1 MVDDLPAIRSP
12 ALRAARVI
20 TSAKSSV
27 FVEFPVSPASPEP
40 VVLELPVAHRRLRS
54 GVEFSFFVAG
64 CCGRWVRLLRLLDRT
79 PICAK
84 CCRAK
89 GIFYRCDTMSPRQ
102 RAQASVIRL
111 TAKLAMTYPRKGIWG
126 KAPLARRS
134 RYEAALR
141 EAELRVAM
149 YAGRRRRKLA
159 KELQPPAEPT
169 RIKRPNRVAVHPA
182 TTARIR
188 SSD

>member
-1 MVDDLPAIRSP
+1 MVGGLG
-12 ALRAARVI
+12 
-20 TSAKSSV
+20 
-27 FVEFPVSPASPEP
+27 FC
-40 VVLELPVAHRRLRS
+40 
-54 GVEFSFFVAG
+54 G
-64 CCGRWVRLLRLLDRT
+64 CSIST

-84 CCRAK
+84 CCKAK
-89 GIFYRCDTMSPRQ
+89 GILYRCDTMSLRQ

-149 YAGRRRRKLA
+149 YAKRSRKKLA
-159 KELQPPAEPT
+159 KELEPPPEPT
-169 RIKRPNRVAVHPA
+169 RIKRPNRRAVHP
-182 TTARIR
+182 RIKR
-188 SSD
+188 PEHRQIVRIELPTSRHDRPNSII

>member
-1 MVDDLPAIRSP
+1 MVDDLPAVRSP

-27 FVEFPVSPASPEP
+27 FVELPASAVSPEP
-40 VVLELPVAHRRLRS
+40 VFLELPVAHRRLRS

-89 GIFYRCDTMSPRQ
+89 GILYRCDTMSPRQ

-141 EAELRVAM
+141 EAELRVAL
-149 YAGRRRRKLA
+149 YAKRRRQKLA
-159 KELQPPAEPT
+159 KELEPPPEPT
-169 RIKRPNRVAVHPA
+169 RIKRPNRFAVHPA
-182 TTARIR
+182 TTARTR
-188 SSD
+188 APD

>member
-1 MVDDLPAIRSP
+1 M
-12 ALRAARVI
+12 
-20 TSAKSSV
+20 SSV
-27 FVEFPVSPASPEP
+27 FVEFPVSAASPEP
-40 VVLELPVAHRRLRS
+40 VFLELPVAHRRLRS

-79 PICAK
+79 PICTK

-89 GIFYRCDTMSPRQ
+89 GLLYRSDTMWPRQ

-111 TAKLAMTYPRKGIWG
+111 TAKLAMTAIRVRVFGEG
-126 KAPLARRS
+126 PLARRS

-149 YAGRRRRKLA
+149 YAKRRRKKRG
-159 KELQPPAEPT
+159 KELEPPAEPD
-169 RIKRPNRVAVHPA
+169 RIKRPNRIAVHPTQA
-182 TTARIR
+182 ARTR
-188 SSD
+188 ASD